1 MLTLWLN
8 FYSWGCVGLDGG
20 GGGGYFWFR
29 WKGMGECGVVGRGKY
44 EKRKQSGVDR
54 SWMDWVE
61 ILDRDTFKLGLVGGV
76 GFAIGFVRN

>member
-1 MLTLWLN
+1 
-8 FYSWGCVGLDGG
+8 
-20 GGGGYFWFR
+20 
-29 WKGMGECGVVGRGKY
+29 MGECGVVGRGKY

-54 SWMDWVE
+54 SWMGWAE